1 MLKLCWRSVC
11 LVTGSITIEGMTT
24 KTLQTRRVAIT
35 ERMRKELTV
44 LWETSSQ
51 ELDTLVFGQMVNM
64 RRERALAAACQAAG
78 IEYGSPHGITF
89 HSLRHTAATRLV
101 KGQMPLQMVG
111 RILGHSQPQ
120 TTYRYLSAD
129 AETAAQAAAILEAFQ
144 NAPTTQRT
152 NEVAPELIN

>member
-89 HSLRHTAATRLV
+89 HSLRHTAATHSRAFSAANNVQVLV
-101 KGQMPLQMVG
+101 
-111 RILGHSQPQ
+111 RRRRNS
-120 TTYRYLSAD
+120 
-129 AETAAQAAAILEAFQ
+129 
-144 NAPTTQRT
+144 RT
-152 NEVAPELIN
+152 SGGNS